1 MGSAGQREF
10 DMASRTMAARIGA
23 GLAAAAALLLV
34 GFEVTDEPART
45 PAQAHSAATPAA
57 TLAAA
62 PAAPAA
68 PAVNPDFVVR
78 RILDIPGPLKMGAFH
93 WDESG
98 APADGPVVI
107 TVDLDAQVLSIF
119 RGGYE
124 IGAAAILYGREDK
137 PTPLGAFPIT
147 QKRAKHVSNLYGAPM
162 PYMMRLTNDGITIHG
177 SDSVAPGYA
186 THGCVAVPNAF
197 AKKLF
202 EASKVGDLVIVTDGK
217 RLQLGEAIVRS

>member
-1 MGSAGQREF
+1 MV
-10 DMASRTMAARIGA
+10 RTMAARIGA
-23 GLAAAAALLLV
+23 GLAAAAALLVL
-34 GFEVTDEPART
+34 GFQVTDGPARA
-45 PAQAHSAATPAA
+45 PAQARAATPAP
-57 TLAAA
+57 TLVAA

-68 PAVNPDFVVR
+68 DPNFVVR

-93 WDESG
+93 WDETG

-147 QKRAKHVSNLYGAPM
+147 QKRARHVSNLYGAPM
-162 PYMMRLTNDGITIHG
+162 PYMMRMTNDGISIHG

-186 THGCVAVPNAF
+186 THGCVAVPVAF
-197 AKKLF
+197 AKKLC
-202 EASKVGDLVIVTDGK
+202 EAAKLGDLVIGTDGT
-217 RLQLGEAIVRS
+217 RLQMGEAIVPT

>member
-1 MGSAGQREF
+1 MAG
-10 DMASRTMAARIGA
+10 RTLAARIGA
-23 GLAAAAALLLV
+23 GLVAAAALLVL
-34 GFEVTDEPART
+34 GFEVADEPARA
-45 PAQAHSAATPAA
+45 PAQAQTAAPAP

-68 PAVNPDFVVR
+68 DPDFVVR
-78 RILDIPGPLKMGAFH
+78 RILDIPGPLKMGEFH

-107 TVDLDAQVLSIF
+107 TVDLEAQVLSIF

-124 IGAAAILYGREDK
+124 IGAAAILFGRDDK

-147 QKRAKHVSNLYGAPM
+147 QKRARHVSNLYGSPM
-162 PYMMRLTNDGITIHG
+162 PYMMRMTDDGISIHG

-186 THGCVAVPNAF
+186 THGCVAVPVAF

-202 EASKVGDLVIVTDGK
+202 EAARIGDVVIVTSGK
-217 RLQLGEAIVRS
+217 RLQMGEPIVRT